1 MLNTSDG
8 QQELVIVNM
17 LIRALSDEMAR
28 QQTDNEASTSPESI
42 PTEIEEALYEL
53 RLRKLLI
60 SAMIDSDQDGAKP
73 CFVERRRTKRT
84 VM

>member
-1 MLNTSDG
+1 MLNRIDG
-8 QQELVIVNM
+8 RQELYIVNM
-17 LIRALSDEMAR
+17 LIQAISDEMAQ
-28 QQTDNEASTSPESI
+28 QQTDNEASTSPDTI
-42 PTEIEEALYEL
+42 PAEIEEALYEL

>member
-1 MLNTSDG
+1 MLNRIDG

-28 QQTDNEASTSPESI
+28 QQTNNEGSTSPDDI
-42 PTEIEEALYEL
+42 PTEMEEALYEL

-60 SAMIDSDQDGAKP
+60 CAMSDSDNDAGTTRV
-73 CFVERRRTKRT
+73 VERRRTKRT

>member
-1 MLNTSDG
+1 MLNRIDG
-8 QQELVIVNM
+8 RQELVIVNM
-17 LIRALSDEMAR
+17 LIRALSDEMSR
-28 QQTDNEASTSPESI
+28 QQTQYEASTSPNNI

-60 SAMIDSDQDGAKP
+60 SAMIDSDHDAGTTSV
-73 CFVERRRTKRT
+73 VERRRTKRT

>member
-1 MLNTSDG
+1 MLNRIDG
-8 QQELVIVNM
+8 RQELVIVNM
-17 LIRALSDEMAR
+17 LIRALSDEMSR
-28 QQTDNEASTSPESI
+28 QQTQYEASTSPDNI

-60 SAMIDSDQDGAKP
+60 SAMIDSDHDAGTTSVA
-73 CFVERRRTKRT
+73 ERRRTKRT